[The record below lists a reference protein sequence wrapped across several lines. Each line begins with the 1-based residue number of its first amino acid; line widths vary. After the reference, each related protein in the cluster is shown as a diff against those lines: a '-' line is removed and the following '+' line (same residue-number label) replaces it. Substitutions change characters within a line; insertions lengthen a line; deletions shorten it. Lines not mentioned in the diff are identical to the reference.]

1 MNDLFTR
8 GWLPTNPSVERNVM
22 IHPPSKATGSMSE
35 TQPLGHETPTQPS
48 PTSETDRIQSLDV
61 LRGFALLGIL
71 LLNILGFG
79 FHSSGLFNPLVGTG
93 ESVALNLGVWAT
105 VDVLFEGA
113 MRCLFSILF
122 GAGVVLFATTKA
134 GSLHYKRNFWLVVIG
149 LFDGFILLWNGDIL
163 ITYALAG
170 ALLYVVRGS
179 SPKRLLIGAIAL
191 IVAMSAMNATMSA
204 GLALGREA
212 SEFIATATSDET
224 ITSGARQGAAVWE
237 DFEADYNSPDMEVE
251 LVTRRASYSSAFNY
265 NTGVMV
271 EMLVFTIPV
280 LLFWDALAMMLLG
293 MALYKWNVLNAS
305 RSASFYLRFMVTGF
319 TIGLATNI
327 YEVSRG
333 FSSDF
338 EVLSVFGFMQPTYHV
353 GRLGMAAGYLGL
365 VMLICK
371 FAWLPATRMRL
382 AAVGRMALTNYLMH
396 SLIALVIFTGA
407 GFALVGTLERWM
419 LYVVVLGIWIFQL
432 FFSPWW
438 LARYRFGPLEWM
450 WRALTYGSWPN
461 LRR

>member
-1 MNDLFTR
+1 
-8 GWLPTNPSVERNVM
+8 
-22 IHPPSKATGSMSE
+22 MSE
-35 TQPLGHETPTQPS
+35 TQPVWHENPMQPR
-48 PTSETDRIQSLDV
+48 PTSEADRIQSLDV

-79 FHSSGLFNPLVGTG
+79 FHSSGYFNPLVGIG
-93 ESVALNLGVWAT
+93 ESTALNLGVWAT

-113 MRCLFSILF
+113 MRCLFSMLF

-149 LFDGFILLWNGDIL
+149 FFDGYILLWNGDIL

-170 ALLYVVRGS
+170 ALLYVVRDS

-191 IVAMSAMNATMSA
+191 IVAMSAMNTIMSA
-204 GLALGREA
+204 GLAMGREA
-212 SEFIATATSDET
+212 SETITTATPDET
-224 ITSGARQGAAVWE
+224 IAPASRAMVAVWE
-237 DFEADYNSPDMEVE
+237 DFEADYNSPDMEVQ
-251 LVTRRASYSSAFNY
+251 LARRRASYSSAFNY
-265 NTGVMV
+265 NTGVMA
-271 EMLVFTIPV
+271 ELLVFTIPV
-280 LLFWDALAMMLLG
+280 ILFWDALAMMLLG

-305 RSASFYLRFMVTGF
+305 RSASFYIRLMASGF
-319 TIGLATNI
+319 TVGFATNI

-338 EVLSVFGFMQPTYHV
+338 EVLSVFGYMQPTYHV

-371 FAWLPATRMRL
+371 FAWLPSTRMRL

-419 LYVVVLGIWIFQL
+419 LYVMVLGIWIFQL

-438 LARYRFGPLEWM
+438 LARYRFGPLEWI
-450 WRALTYGSWPN
+450 WRALTYGSWPK